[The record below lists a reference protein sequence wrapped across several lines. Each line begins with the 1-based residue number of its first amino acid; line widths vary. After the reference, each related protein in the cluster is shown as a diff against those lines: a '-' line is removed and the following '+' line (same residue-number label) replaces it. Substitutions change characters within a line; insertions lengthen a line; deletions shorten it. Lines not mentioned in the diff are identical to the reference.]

1 MSIQFKLVYM
11 YSRNALD
18 ITKCANKRAV
28 HILGGALHNIHLMM
42 HFTGVSAFQRV
53 GLKGF
58 HYILYIGG
66 PR

>member
-1 MSIQFKLVYM
+1 MFIQFKLVYM

-18 ITKCANKRAV
+18 ILKCANKWAV
-28 HILGGALHNIHLMM
+28 HILGGALHNIQA
-42 HFTGVSAFQRV
+42 GVSAFQRV